1 MPHPRADQI
10 DKIVARNIHAWR
22 IERAFTL
29 KSMAERVGVTYQML
43 QKYEAGDCRVSAGRL
58 WRIAE
63 ILNIGL
69 LRLFDSVA

>member
-10 DKIVARNIHAWR
+10 DKIVARNIRAWR

-29 KSMAERVGVTYQML
+29 NAMAKLIGVTYQML
-43 QKYEAGDCRVSAGRL
+43 QKYENGECRVTAGRL
-58 WRIAE
+58 WRIAD

-69 LRLFDSVA
+69 LRLFDGVA